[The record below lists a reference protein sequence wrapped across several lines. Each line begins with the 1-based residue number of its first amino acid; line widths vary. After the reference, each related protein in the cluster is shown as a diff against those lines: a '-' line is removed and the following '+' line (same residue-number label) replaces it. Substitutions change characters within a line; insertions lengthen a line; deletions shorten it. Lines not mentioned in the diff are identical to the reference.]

1 MLANTPID
9 LPATLPKSNNN
20 LIDLQAIEHFS
31 RMMAAG
37 KRFEQKE
44 VIAVMDEC
52 CGGSATEG
60 LWHWKR
66 AYDLI
71 EGAFAHFLMENR
83 DFSDFDSL
91 QGFVPHQTARS
102 QKSVEMQQFSTPL
115 AIANIVA
122 VAAQLNLADTVLE
135 PSAGTGILASFAA
148 RVTPR
153 LFLNELDSDRAG
165 ILKYLF
171 PGLPI
176 HSYNAESIDDYLELA
191 TSHRPSVAIMNP
203 PFSSSPNMA
212 KRNRQAVFNHIRS
225 ALDRLA
231 DFGRL
236 VAIVPHWFNPETCPA
251 FKQYGAQL
259 RLSAFIPG
267 KVYRYHATTMETR
280 LIVLDKIENAGP
292 IGSIDVPFE
301 ELLAIVQGLPPRQMM
316 PANHL
321 ASPAKCAGKEEIA
334 QLFLVPPVER
344 QVVRA
349 KSLIAMPLAGF
360 QDAIL
365 LIYEA
370 AVPTTSQASDAEGIY
385 ESYRSSVV
393 HIPGA
398 IEHPTPLVESL
409 AMASVQMPMPSYQ
422 PLLPVALIERGILSH
437 AQLEAVI
444 YAGEAHAKLLDAHWY
459 FDPETKEIRRVG
471 ADAGVAYRRGFW
483 IGDGTGVGK
492 GRECSAILCDNWMQ
506 GRRKGL
512 WLSKNPTLLEDAR
525 RDWQSLGGNPDR
537 IIPIGKY
544 KQGETIGLSEGI
556 LFVPYGTLRVGA
568 KQGKCSRLDQIIT
581 WLGEDFDGCIN
592 FDEAHLMGN
601 ACGEEGGRG
610 KKAASQQGLAGLE
623 LQNRLPKARI
633 VYISATG
640 ASKVSNLAYATRL
653 GLWSTNHF
661 PFANREEFISQMEN
675 SGIAA
680 MEVVIRDLKATGLY
694 MARALSYDGISYQ
707 TLVHDLT
714 PAQVEIYDTYARVFK
729 VIHQNIDK
737 ALTATKAVSE
747 GGKCRNSASK
757 SAARSAFYGT
767 VQRFFNHL
775 VTAAK
780 FPSVVD
786 AIEADLQADHAAIVQ
801 IVSTDEALLE
811 RKLADTTSDQ
821 WANLR
826 LDFTPKEAIVDYL
839 LGSFPVQLQ
848 EVYTDPEGRE
858 YSQLVTDGVGNP
870 IMCKAAVAMRDALIE
885 DIALLP
891 SVAGFL
897 DQLVWHFGS
906 EVVAEV
912 TGRSKRV
919 ILEDGKYRLES
930 RPSNANIAET
940 QSFQDDRKRILVFS
954 AAGGTGRSYHADRN
968 VANQRLRRH
977 YLVQSGW
984 EASNAVQS
992 LGRSHRSNQ
1001 TQPPTFIL
1009 TTTNVK
1015 GEMRFTATIA
1025 SRLESLGALTRGQR
1039 QTGSQGVYNDEIG
1052 NLTSDY
1058 AKTTLIEFFQ
1068 KLSRNGVPGYSIG
1081 QFAEMTGLNL
1091 LCEDGGL
1098 REDLPPIN
1106 TFLNRLLALKI
1117 ADQNNLFDVFEK
1129 MLKQRIEAAKE
1140 GGYYEIGVERLV
1152 ADGGF
1157 NVVGK
1162 QVLATHPGGS
1172 ETICYEVEQ
1181 FTRPNLV
1188 TTSSAQRLVQGSSY
1202 ICYVNTLGDTAVM
1215 KVWDEC
1221 TDRDGSVFNRC
1232 QLVEP
1237 AKSQTIED
1245 YKIPKLGWTET
1256 SSSVAFWESWEQ
1268 EVRVTP
1274 EFLSVKLHLI
1284 CGLLLPVWDKLPNHH
1299 SKVNRL
1305 ITNDGTVLLGRAVAK
1320 KELQKI
1326 HANFGV
1332 KDRPVALS
1340 ASEIYQ
1346 MVWHD
1351 RQVVKA
1357 GKCSLGRS
1365 YWKGNEYLEILDVSG
1380 RGNIEYLKTLGC
1392 ETEIISFKMRVF
1404 VPVNDQVLEV
1414 IEKLQSY

>member
-9 LPATLPKSNNN
+9 LSAILPKSNNN

-44 VIAVMDEC
+44 VIGIMDEC

-60 LWHWKR
+60 RWHWKR

-191 TSHRPSVAIMNP
+191 TFHRPSVVIMNP

-292 IGSIDVPFE
+292 IGSINVPFE
-301 ELLAIVQGLPPRQMM
+301 ELLAIVQGLPPRQIM

-321 ASPAKCAGKEEIA
+321 ASPTKLADKEEIA

-349 KSLIAMPLAGF
+349 KSLVAMPLAGF

-370 AVPTTSQASDAEGIY
+370 AVPTSSQASDAEGIY

-409 AMASVQMPMPSYQ
+409 AMASVQ
-422 PLLPVALIERGILSH
+422 
-437 AQLEAVI
+437 
-444 YAGEAHAKLLDAHWY
+444 
-459 FDPETKEIRRVG
+459 
-471 ADAGVAYRRGFW
+471 
-483 IGDGTGVGK
+483 
-492 GRECSAILCDNWMQ
+492 
-506 GRRKGL
+506 
-512 WLSKNPTLLEDAR
+512 
-525 RDWQSLGGNPDR
+525 
-537 IIPIGKY
+537 
-544 KQGETIGLSEGI
+544 
-556 LFVPYGTLRVGA
+556 
-568 KQGKCSRLDQIIT
+568 
-581 WLGEDFDGCIN
+581 
-592 FDEAHLMGN
+592 
-601 ACGEEGGRG
+601 
-610 KKAASQQGLAGLE
+610 
-623 LQNRLPKARI
+623 
-633 VYISATG
+633 
-640 ASKVSNLAYATRL
+640 
-653 GLWSTNHF
+653 
-661 PFANREEFISQMEN
+661 
-675 SGIAA
+675 
-680 MEVVIRDLKATGLY
+680 
-694 MARALSYDGISYQ
+694 
-707 TLVHDLT
+707 
-714 PAQVEIYDTYARVFK
+714 
-729 VIHQNIDK
+729 
-737 ALTATKAVSE
+737 
-747 GGKCRNSASK
+747 
-757 SAARSAFYGT
+757 
-767 VQRFFNHL
+767 
-775 VTAAK
+775 
-780 FPSVVD
+780 
-786 AIEADLQADHAAIVQ
+786 
-801 IVSTDEALLE
+801 
-811 RKLADTTSDQ
+811 TSDQ

-839 LGSFPVQLQ
+839 MGSFPVQLQ

-870 IMCKAAVAMRDALIE
+870 IMCKAAVAMRDALVE

-1009 TTTNVK
+1009 TTTN
-1015 GEMRFTATIA
+1015 
-1025 SRLESLGALTRGQR
+1025 Q
-1039 QTGSQGVYNDEIG
+1039 
-1052 NLTSDY
+1052 
-1058 AKTTLIEFFQ
+1058 
-1068 KLSRNGVPGYSIG
+1068 
-1081 QFAEMTGLNL
+1081 
-1091 LCEDGGL
+1091 
-1098 REDLPPIN
+1098 
-1106 TFLNRLLALKI
+1106 
-1117 ADQNNLFDVFEK
+1117 
-1129 MLKQRIEAAKE
+1129 
-1140 GGYYEIGVERLV
+1140 
-1152 ADGGF
+1152 
-1157 NVVGK
+1157 
-1162 QVLATHPGGS
+1162 
-1172 ETICYEVEQ
+1172 
-1181 FTRPNLV
+1181 
-1188 TTSSAQRLVQGSSY
+1188 
-1202 ICYVNTLGDTAVM
+1202 
-1215 KVWDEC
+1215 
-1221 TDRDGSVFNRC
+1221 
-1232 QLVEP
+1232 
-1237 AKSQTIED
+1237 
-1245 YKIPKLGWTET
+1245 
-1256 SSSVAFWESWEQ
+1256 
-1268 EVRVTP
+1268 
-1274 EFLSVKLHLI
+1274 
-1284 CGLLLPVWDKLPNHH
+1284 
-1299 SKVNRL
+1299 
-1305 ITNDGTVLLGRAVAK
+1305 
-1320 KELQKI
+1320 
-1326 HANFGV
+1326 
-1332 KDRPVALS
+1332 
-1340 ASEIYQ
+1340 
-1346 MVWHD
+1346 
-1351 RQVVKA
+1351 
-1357 GKCSLGRS
+1357 
-1365 YWKGNEYLEILDVSG
+1365 
-1380 RGNIEYLKTLGC
+1380 
-1392 ETEIISFKMRVF
+1392 
-1404 VPVNDQVLEV
+1404 
-1414 IEKLQSY
+1414 